1 MADSATLNLLPGL
14 LLAQDKYVGNVQN
27 IHPLGLTACAVLSLA
42 VLLGRPRVAV
52 LALLIAAMWLPSGQ
66 RVLIAGAD
74 FSLVRILCCV
84 ALAKF
89 AAGGQIFRIP
99 FSAVDLLVVGGGVAR
114 ALCTFI
120 THGGVTQAIASIGG
134 SIEIVGA
141 YFVTRAALR
150 SREDL
155 VWLGRWTLIFA
166 LPIAAIFM
174 IEWST
179 GRNMLSVFGGV
190 PLMTAI
196 REGRLRCQGA
206 FSHPILAG
214 CFFVALVPL
223 WVAQWRLAGG
233 ALVCWAGL
241 ALTAVVVFCCSSSTP
256 LAALAMTIMALLSYR
271 GWPHLRVVLYVG
283 IAVAIVLH
291 FLMTKGIWHLI
302 ARIDLFAGNTGWH
315 RSHLIEESINH
326 FDEWWLFGTV
336 STAHW
341 GYGLQDVTNQYLIEG
356 TRGGIWAMFALLLS
370 IVISMAGIGR
380 ALRRW
385 PDLAPEHWMAY
396 CAGVSIFSQAFIFLA
411 VSYFGQT
418 VIIWPVTL
426 AIAFAWGEFARTDR
440 ISAAVAGSRERIG
453 SDGTR
458 SQRRPMVEPLPSA
471 PPQARLGGDIG

>member
-1 MADSATLNLLPGL
+1 M
-14 LLAQDKYVGNVQN
+14 
-27 IHPLGLTACAVLSLA
+27 
-42 VLLGRPRVAV
+42 

-89 AAGGQIFRIP
+89 AAGSQILRIQ

-120 THGGVTQAIASIGG
+120 THGGIPPAITSIGG

-141 YFVTRAALR
+141 YLVTRAALR

-155 VWLGRWTLIFA
+155 VWLGRWTLVFA

-206 FSHPILAG
+206 FAHPILAG
-214 CFFVALVPL
+214 CFFVALAPL
-223 WVAQWRLAGG
+223 WVAQWSLARG
-233 ALVCWAGL
+233 ALICWTGL
-241 ALTAVVVFCCSSSTP
+241 ALTSVVVFCCSSSTP
-256 LAALAMTIMALLSYR
+256 LAAFGLTVVALLSYR
-271 GWPHLRVVLYVG
+271 GWRHLRIVLYTG
-283 IAVAIVLH
+283 IASAIVLH

-315 RSHLIEESINH
+315 RAHLIEESINH

-385 PDLAPEHWMAY
+385 PDASPEHWMAY
-396 CAGVSIFSQAFIFLA
+396 CAGVSIFAQSFIFLA

-426 AIAFAWGEFARTDR
+426 AIALLWGELADAPRSAPTPRLIGHGGGNQPTPSRTR
-440 ISAAVAGSRERIG
+440 FEVK
-453 SDGTR
+453 
-458 SQRRPMVEPLPSA
+458 PLPAAS
-471 PPQARLGGDIG
+471 PEVRHGGDLA